1 MVAGAAGV
9 LMSILSSC
17 TTEGRTPLVA
27 PTSPTTPVPV
37 RLDPPVQWTPGAGEP
52 EPALKTLAAAVAGL
66 LTTYEVGGGNV
77 AATQARLTSA
87 GHPGALAAA
96 AVPLL
101 EATAASAGDVVYPQL
116 GGLSGERASVMVVVR
131 QRLLSGGQKR
141 AVSRTLDLRMIRR
154 DGVWTAESLA
164 SAGGTE
170 VPAPPGLAGPAAQ
183 VLASPAIEMPE
194 SARWD
199 ILAGRVDGRILALLL
214 RLGGEH
220 KLAVTVFA
228 TGHPVEVFGSS
239 RVSNH
244 TKGRAVDIWAVD
256 GVPVA
261 RQRDPASPLRAVAT
275 TLLSQGVTELGAPW
289 DVDGPGGAGFAN
301 VVHQDHLHLG
311 FDS

>member
-1 MVAGAAGV
+1 MVAVSVGM

-17 TTEGRTPLVA
+17 TTEERTPLVA
-27 PTSPTTPVPV
+27 PTSPTTPAPV
-37 RLDPPVQWTPGAGEP
+37 RLDPPAQWAPGAGEP
-52 EPALKTLAAAVAGL
+52 EPALKAAAAVSML

-77 AATQARLTSA
+77 AATQARLAKA
-87 GHPGALAAA
+87 GHPAALAEA

-101 EATAASAGDVVYPQL
+101 DASAASAGDVVYPQL
-116 GGLSGERASVMVVVR
+116 GGLSGERASVMVVLR
-131 QRLLSGGQKR
+131 QRLLTGGEIR
-141 AVSRTLDLRMIRR
+141 AVSRTLDVRMIRR
-154 DGVWTAESLA
+154 DSVWTAESLA

-170 VPAPPGLAGPAAQ
+170 VPAPPGLVGPAAQ
-183 VLASPAIEMPE
+183 VLASRDIELPD

-199 ILAGRVDGRILALLL
+199 IMSGRVDGRVLDLLL
-214 RLGGEH
+214 RLAGEH

-239 RVSNH
+239 SVSNH

-261 RQRDPASPLRAVAT
+261 RQQDRASPLRAVAT
-275 TLLSQGVTELGAPW
+275 ALLSQGVTELGAPW
-289 DVDGPGGAGFAN
+289 DVDGPGAAGFAN

-311 FDS
+311 FDV